1 MDPSRPPLRYHQ
13 RSCTLSSSSRAL
25 CVARRKNSSGA
36 PTNGLR
42 AATSTSSTAKP
53 LMAQKHTDYFL
64 NKCQCMTPLQDRLAA
79 MGLDYSDVLNWEGR
93 SKRVRKPPPLTYW
106 DEFVAT
112 DQWYLKELTCDIPDD
127 ELKAA
132 FEDDV
137 SDAETSDDETYSS
150 DEEEEE
156 SDASDS
162 SDEGGDD
169 DSATELADDAA
180 ASDDEC
186 SDEHSESDAT
196 SDSGTDAEADGP
208 TTKRQRRG

>member
-1 MDPSRPPLRYHQ
+1 
-13 RSCTLSSSSRAL
+13 
-25 CVARRKNSSGA
+25 
-36 PTNGLR
+36 
-42 AATSTSSTAKP
+42 
-53 LMAQKHTDYFL
+53 
-64 NKCQCMTPLQDRLAA
+64 

-93 SKRVRKPPPLTYW
+93 SKRVRKPPPVTYW

-112 DQWYLKELTCDIPDD
+112 DQWYLKELTCDIPDN

-137 SDAETSDDETYSS
+137 SEAETSDDESYSS

-169 DSATELADDAA
+169 DDSATELADNAAA

-186 SDEHSESDAT
+186 SDECSESDAT
-196 SDSGTDAEADGP
+196 SDSESDAEADGP

>member
-1 MDPSRPPLRYHQ
+1 
-13 RSCTLSSSSRAL
+13 
-25 CVARRKNSSGA
+25 
-36 PTNGLR
+36 
-42 AATSTSSTAKP
+42 
-53 LMAQKHTDYFL
+53 
-64 NKCQCMTPLQDRLAA
+64 

-93 SKRVRKPPPLTYW
+93 SKRVRKPPPVTYW

-112 DQWYLKELTCDIPDD
+112 DQWYIKELTSDIPDN

-137 SDAETSDDETYSS
+137 SDAETSDDESYSS
-150 DEEEEE
+150 DEEEDE

-169 DSATELADDAA
+169 DSAELVDDAAAA

-186 SDEHSESDAT
+186 SDEYSESDAT
-196 SDSGTDAEADGP
+196 SDSEADAEADGP
-208 TTKRQRRG
+208 PTKRQRRG